1 MDSFNK
7 LAQEIQ
13 GMFFNNQL
21 NRKEEG
27 EESRDIW
34 KAYHKNGKVQH
45 VNAQLVFEEFN
56 KSKLQ

>member
-1 MDSFNK
+1 
-7 LAQEIQ
+7 
-13 GMFFNNQL
+13 L